1 MHKDMFVDYSE
12 WLFAILTNLESRIS
26 MNNYNAQE
34 KRVIGH
40 IAERLF
46 NIYII
51 KQQQDRAL
59 KVKELQ
65 RTFVTNETFNGKL
78 EPVFLTLRR

>member
-1 MHKDMFVDYSE
+1 MQLMVIIRTCLLCAKTCSTDYSE
-12 WLFAILTNLESRIS
+12 WLFAILSNLEDRIS

-51 KQQQDRAL
+51 KCQQDKQL
-59 KVKELQ
+59 KIKELQ
-65 RTFVTNETFNGKL
+65 RTFVTAETF
-78 EPVFLTLRR
+78 